1 MYSITIVFRCR
12 NPSSDFGDK
21 TDWAEHHQK
30 VMSHNW
36 IAIRPSVFSFLLF
49 RQVLCTSIRYIKVRS
64 RRENISWT
72 SCESWRL
79 VATNINNEAAKLFN
93 LIVMNKHLLPYCF
106 LSSSLTHPT
115 PFFIAGRPKAMRSSK
130 GLKAEVAKKHEN
142 MRPTSAEGWGL
153 WKHQNLVYIPLD
165 DFYMYCMR
173 FLFQIRSWKLQ
184 KKREKVEAT
193 GGKLT
198 VHMTIQSTQNFS
210 WKNVSKEI
218 IADAKV
224 HRRRLEM
231 KNTQIV
237 PGAQIQSRS
246 LKRER
251 KIHTTPSTSAGA
263 QEHLPPAQ
271 RILPFSVPP
280 TSYFGHFKFRGPQI
294 KYATSSYWKS

>member
-21 TDWAEHHQK
+21 TELNIIKRSWVIIESLFGL
-30 VMSHNW
+30 VC
-36 IAIRPSVFSFLLF
+36 FLFFCSGRCYVQALH
-49 RQVLCTSIRYIKVRS
+49 TSKCEAGGKTS
-64 RRENISWT
+64 LGT

-165 DFYMYCMR
+165 DFYMYCMKC
-173 FLFQIRSWKLQ
+173 LFQIRSWKLQ

-193 GGKLT
+193 GGKLI